1 MKRFSDVRKIK
12 IFGDIINRN
21 ENFLLPKSLLE
32 GNLIDD
38 NIKYP
43 TQFFISN

>member
-21 ENFLLPKSLLE
+21 DNFLLPNKLK
-32 GNLIDD
+32 I
-38 NIKYP
+38 NI
-43 TQFFISN
+43 